1 MDGIDSE
8 KKQPRIN
15 IELPCDDIE
24 DANKQRVERI
34 SAEFEKG
41 FDFISNYGLAA
52 TFFGS
57 ARCGLRDENYEKA
70 TKLAYKLSKSGF
82 AIITGGASGIME
94 AGNKGAFEAG
104 GESVG
109 LNITLPKE
117 QKSNKYA
124 KDFLSFEYFFS
135 RKVMLAFASEVYIFF
150 PGGFGTL
157 DEFFEM
163 ITLVQTK
170 KIGPIPVILISTDF
184 WEPLLHYIDDTLCSK
199 YKTINKEDMNIYHLV
214 DEVDEAHDLVLRL
227 VQKYSENTA
236 ANKI

>member
-1 MDGIDSE
+1 M
-8 KKQPRIN
+8 
-15 IELPCDDIE
+15 ELPCDDLE
-24 DANKQRVERI
+24 DANKKRVERI

-57 ARCGLRDENYEKA
+57 ARCQMGDENYEKA

-82 AIITGGASGIME
+82 TIITGGASGIME

-117 QKSNKYA
+117 QESNKYA

-135 RKVMLAFASEVYIFF
+135 RKVMLAFASEVYVFF

-170 KIGPIPVILISTDF
+170 KIGAIPVILMGRDF
-184 WEPLLHYIDDTLCSK
+184 WEPLLRYIEDTLSGK
-199 YKTINKEDMNIYHLV
+199 YKTINKDDMDIYHLV
-214 DEVDEAHDLVLRL
+214 DEVDEAHELIVRL
-227 VQKYSENTA
+227 VQKYSENGA
-236 ANKI
+236 